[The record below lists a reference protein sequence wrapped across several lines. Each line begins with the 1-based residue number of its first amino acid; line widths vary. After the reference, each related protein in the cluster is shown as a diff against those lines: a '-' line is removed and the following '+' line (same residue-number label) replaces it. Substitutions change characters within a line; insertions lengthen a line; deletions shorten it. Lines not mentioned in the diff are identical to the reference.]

1 MTSRFCDVSTL
12 TITSHICDVNGF
24 GEICS
29 HLREVVPC
37 TPDNLSGLMP
47 SERSLPMKKKETS
60 SLAKKLKKL
69 RDEQHLT
76 QKEVAD
82 KARITE
88 SAYRAYELGDR
99 NPKPDILD
107 RIAKA
112 LEVRPEYL
120 SAPTF
125 RNRREFAYAILENE
139 DVFGYTVRDIDGVPA
154 IVKGYGNAV
163 DFFAEFVRDWEE
175 MRAKLDAHEVTQEEY
190 EDWKRTWDNSAWVK
204 TDDGKSPYTGK

>member
-1 MTSRFCDVSTL
+1 MLVRMKEK
-12 TITSHICDVNGF
+12 I
-24 GEICS
+24 
-29 HLREVVPC
+29 
-37 TPDNLSGLMP
+37 
-47 SERSLPMKKKETS
+47 PMKKEVP

-69 RDEQHLT
+69 RDELLLT

-82 KARITE
+82 KAHITE

-99 NPKPDILD
+99 NPKPEILD

-112 LEVRPEYL
+112 LGVRPEYL

-139 DVFGYTVRDIDGVPA
+139 DEFGYTAREIDGVPA
-154 IVKGYGNAV
+154 IVKGYGSAM

-175 MRAKLDAHEVTQEEY
+175 MREKLDNREITKEEY
-190 EDWKRTWDNSAWVK
+190 GDWKRAWDNGAWVK
-204 TDDGKSPYTGK
+204 TDDGKSPYTGM

>member
-1 MTSRFCDVSTL
+1 
-12 TITSHICDVNGF
+12 
-24 GEICS
+24 
-29 HLREVVPC
+29 
-37 TPDNLSGLMP
+37 
-47 SERSLPMKKKETS
+47 MKKKETP

-69 RDEQHLT
+69 RDEL
-76 QKEVAD
+76 AD
-82 KARITE
+82 KAKITE

-112 LEVRPEYL
+112 LGVRPEYL

-139 DVFGYTVRDIDGVPA
+139 DAFGYTVREIDGVPA
-154 IVKGYGNAV
+154 IVKGYGNA
-163 DFFAEFVRDWEE
+163 EFVREWEQ
-175 MRAKLDAHEVTQEEY
+175 MRAKLDSHEITQEEY
-190 EDWKRTWDNSAWVK
+190 EDWKRTWDNGTWAM

>member
-1 MTSRFCDVSTL
+1 MKK
-12 TITSHICDVNGF
+12 
-24 GEICS
+24 
-29 HLREVVPC
+29 REVP
-37 TPDNLSGLMP
+37 
-47 SERSLPMKKKETS
+47 

-69 RDEQHLT
+69 RNELHLT

-107 RIAKA
+107 RIARA
-112 LEVRPEYL
+112 LGVRPEYL

-139 DVFGYTVRDIDGVPA
+139 DAFGYTACDIDGIPA
-154 IVKGYGNAV
+154 IVKGHDSAM
-163 DFFAEFVRDWEE
+163 DFFAEFVRDWEQ
-175 MRAKLDAHEVTQEEY
+175 MRAKLDSHEITKEGY
-190 EDWKRTWDNSAWVK
+190 EDWKRTWDNGTRVK
-204 TDDGKSPYTGK
+204 TDDGKSPYMGK

>member
-1 MTSRFCDVSTL
+1 
-12 TITSHICDVNGF
+12 
-24 GEICS
+24 
-29 HLREVVPC
+29 
-37 TPDNLSGLMP
+37 
-47 SERSLPMKKKETS
+47 MKKDVP

-69 RDEQHLT
+69 RDELHLI
-76 QKEVAD
+76 QKETAD

-99 NPKPDILD
+99 NPKPEILD

-139 DVFGYTVRDIDGVPA
+139 DIFGYTVREIDGVPA
-154 IVKGYGNAV
+154 IVKGYGSAM
-163 DFFAEFVRDWEE
+163 DLFADFVRDWEA
-175 MRAKLDAHEVTQEEY
+175 MRKRFDNHEITQEEY
-190 EDWKRTWDNSAWVK
+190 VERKRTWDNRAWTI